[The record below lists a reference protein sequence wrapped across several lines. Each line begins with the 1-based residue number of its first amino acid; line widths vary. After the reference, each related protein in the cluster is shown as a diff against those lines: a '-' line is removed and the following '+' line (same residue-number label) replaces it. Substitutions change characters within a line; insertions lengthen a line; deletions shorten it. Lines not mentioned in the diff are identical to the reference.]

1 MDKDKIFSDD
11 SRFKV
16 AKKEAWIGIGLV
28 LFNFIWWFAFAYGLG
43 SQSPEKYTYILGF
56 PAWFFYSCIVSL
68 IVMSILVIIV
78 VKYCFKEVTF
88 EEEIDKVD
96 EEKEKSIG

>member
-28 LFNFIWWFAFAYGLG
+28 LFNFI
-43 SQSPEKYTYILGF
+43 
-56 PAWFFYSCIVSL
+56 
-68 IVMSILVIIV
+68 
-78 VKYCFKEVTF
+78 
-88 EEEIDKVD
+88 
-96 EEKEKSIG
+96 